1 MLVLHNSGLF
11 VKIAPIIE
19 IGNIMEAFL
28 QEAKAS
34 SRVLSTLSGAEKNRI
49 LKEMAEDLRTNT
61 EAILKA
67 NALDMSDAE
76 SNNLAPS
83 LKDRLFLDESRIE
96 GMAVAIEEIAGLK
109 EPVGRVLD
117 GWVTEDGLKIEKVS
131 VPIGVIGI
139 IFESR
144 PNVTS
149 DTAAL
154 SFKSSNVCVL
164 KGGKEAQNSNE
175 AIAKVLQEVLKAND
189 LPQALISLIPDA
201 SREGVAKL
209 IKMDKYVDLIIPRGG
224 EGLIRYV
231 SENASVP
238 VVKHDKGQCHTYID
252 EDANV
257 ENAIAIAI
265 NAKVQRPGV
274 CNSMETLLVDA
285 AIAEEVLPQLKTA
298 FDEAHT
304 ELKGCERTRESIEV
318 SQATEADYDTEYLA
332 NILNIRVVDGVDGA
346 IDHIVRFGS
355 GHSEAIITENITT
368 AEAFLNSIDA
378 AAVYVNAST
387 RFTDGG
393 AFGFGAEVGIST
405 NKLHARGPMGIEGL
419 TTYKFKIYGSGQI
432 R

>member
-1 MLVLHNSGLF
+1 
-11 VKIAPIIE
+11 
-19 IGNIMEAFL
+19 MEAFL

-34 SRVLSTLSGAEKNRI
+34 SRVLSTLSGADKNRI
-49 LKEMAEDLRTNT
+49 LKEMAVALRVNT
-61 EAILKA
+61 EDILKA
-67 NALDMSDAE
+67 NALDMADAE
-76 SNNLAPS
+76 TNNLAPS
-83 LKDRLFLDESRIE
+83 LKDRLFLDEGRVD
-96 GMAVAIEEIAGLK
+96 GMAVAIEEIAALK

-139 IFESR
+139 IYESR

-164 KGGKEAQNSNE
+164 KGGKEAQHSNE
-175 AIAKVLQEVLKAND
+175 AIAKVLQGVLKAND
-189 LPQALISLIPDA
+189 LPEALISLIPDA

-257 ENAIAIAI
+257 QNAIAIAI

-285 AIAEEVLPQLKTA
+285 AISDEVLPQLKAA

-304 ELKGCERTRESIEV
+304 ELKGCERTQKSIEV
-318 SQATEADYDTEYLA
+318 SLATEADYDTEYLA
-332 NILNIRVVDGVDGA
+332 NILNIRVVDGVNGA

-368 AEAFLNSIDA
+368 AEAFLNGIDA

>member
-1 MLVLHNSGLF
+1 
-11 VKIAPIIE
+11 
-19 IGNIMEAFL
+19 MEAFL

-34 SRVLSTLSGAEKNRI
+34 SRVLSTLSGADKNRI
-49 LKEMAEDLRTNT
+49 LREMATALRENT
-61 EAILKA
+61 ADILKA
-67 NALDMSDAE
+67 NALDMADAE
-76 SNNLAPS
+76 VNNLAAS
-83 LKDRLFLDESRIE
+83 LKDRLFLDEGRVD
-96 GMAVAIEEIAGLK
+96 GMAVAIEEIAALK
-109 EPVGRVLD
+109 EPVGRILE
-117 GWVTEDGLKIEKVS
+117 GWITEDGLKIEKVS

-164 KGGKEAQNSNE
+164 KGGKEAQHSNV
-175 AIAKVLQEVLKAND
+175 AIAKVLQSVLKAND
-189 LPQALISLIPDA
+189 LPEALISLIPDA

-209 IKMDKYVDLIIPRGG
+209 IKMDKYVDLIVPRGG

-231 SENASVP
+231 SENSTVP

-274 CNSMETLLVDA
+274 CNSMETLLVDVS
-285 AIAEEVLPQLKTA
+285 IANEVLPQLKTA
-298 FDEAHT
+298 FDAAHT
-304 ELKGCERTRESIEV
+304 ELKGCERTQKSIEV
-318 SQATEADYDTEYLA
+318 APATEADYDTEYLA
-332 NILNIRVVDGVDGA
+332 NILNIRVVDGVNGA
-346 IDHIVRFGS
+346 IDHIIKHGS

-368 AEAFLNSIDA
+368 AEVFLNSIDA

>member
-1 MLVLHNSGLF
+1 
-11 VKIAPIIE
+11 
-19 IGNIMEAFL
+19 MEDFL

-34 SRVLSTLSGAEKNRI
+34 SRVLSTLSGADKNRI
-49 LKEMAEDLRTNT
+49 LKEMATALRANT
-61 EAILKA
+61 ADILKA
-67 NALDMSDAE
+67 NALDMDDAE
-76 SNNLAPS
+76 VNNLAQS
-83 LKDRLFLDESRIE
+83 LKDRLFLDESRVD
-96 GMAVAIEEIAGLK
+96 GMAVAIEEIAALK

-175 AIAKVLQEVLKAND
+175 AIAKVLQSVLKENA
-189 LPQALISLIPDA
+189 LPESLISLIPDA

-209 IKMDKYVDLIIPRGG
+209 IRMDKYVDLIVPRGG

-231 SENASVP
+231 SENATVP

-257 ENAIAIAI
+257 QNAIAIAI

-285 AIAEEVLPQLKTA
+285 AIAAEVLPQLKEA

-304 ELKGCERTRESIEV
+304 ELKGCVRTQESIEV
-318 SQATEADYDTEYLA
+318 ASATEADYDTEYLA
-332 NILNIRVVDGVDGA
+332 NILNLRVVDGVNGA
-346 IDHIVRFGS
+346 IDHIVHFGS

-368 AEAFLNSIDA
+368 AEVFLNSIDA

-419 TTYKFKIYGSGQI
+419 TTYKFKVYGSGQI

>member
-1 MLVLHNSGLF
+1 
-11 VKIAPIIE
+11 
-19 IGNIMEAFL
+19 METFL

-34 SRVLSTLSGAEKNRI
+34 SRVLSTLSGADKNRI
-49 LKEMAEDLRTNT
+49 LREMATALRENT
-61 EAILKA
+61 SDILKA
-67 NALDMSDAE
+67 NALDMADAE
-76 SNNLAPS
+76 VNNLAAS
-83 LKDRLFLDESRIE
+83 LKDRLFLDEGRVD
-96 GMAVAIEEIAGLK
+96 GMAVAIEEIAALK

-164 KGGKEAQNSNE
+164 KGGKEAQHSNV
-175 AIAKVLQEVLKAND
+175 AIAKVLQDVLKANA
-189 LPQALISLIPDA
+189 LPEALISLIPDA

-209 IKMDKYVDLIIPRGG
+209 IKMDKYVDLIVPRGG

-274 CNSMETLLVDA
+274 CNSMETLLVDET
-285 AIAEEVLPQLKTA
+285 IAHDVLPQLKTA
-298 FDEAHT
+298 FDAAHT
-304 ELKGCERTRESIEV
+304 ELKGCERTQESIEV
-318 SQATEADYDTEYLA
+318 IRATEADYDTEYLA
-332 NILNIRVVDGVDGA
+332 NILNIRVVNGVDGA
-346 IDHIVRFGS
+346 IDHIIQHGS

-368 AEAFLNSIDA
+368 AELFLNGIDA

-419 TTYKFKIYGSGQI
+419 TTYKFKIYGSGQT